1 MHFLPQI
8 ENQSFLPGDLI
19 SSTGKRNVK
28 TAVCAL
34 GMLIAIKVFNVLGI
48 FSRQCYEIFST
59 RNYIMSLYWYFQFN
73 ARIIGFLLNLF
84 CITSI
89 SPFFYSE
96 MLDLMKIGNNRIRV
110 LEKVALLFHKQ
121 QKNNTNTI
129 SNNMI
134 TENS

>member
-1 MHFLPQI
+1 
-8 ENQSFLPGDLI
+8 
-19 SSTGKRNVK
+19 
-28 TAVCAL
+28 
-34 GMLIAIKVFNVLGI
+34 
-48 FSRQCYEIFST
+48 
-59 RNYIMSLYWYFQFN
+59 
-73 ARIIGFLLNLF
+73 
-84 CITSI
+84 
-89 SPFFYSE
+89 